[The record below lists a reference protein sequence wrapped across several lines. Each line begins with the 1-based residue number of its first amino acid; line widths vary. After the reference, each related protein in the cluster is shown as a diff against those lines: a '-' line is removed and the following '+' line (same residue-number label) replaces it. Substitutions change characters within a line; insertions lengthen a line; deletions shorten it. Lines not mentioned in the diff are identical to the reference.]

1 MPKIREVSEDNKA
14 ERQAVNSIIQGTA
27 SDVVKMAM
35 IGIERAIVLQEKKEA
50 AERKERRTRK
60 LTEKEK
66 EKEKEEKGKEA
77 EEEKEEK
84 EKEEEEKTTGK
95 GKEEEKGKDRRT
107 KEGDSPPAH
116 DLDELLAI
124 EEQMMAEAE
133 QENNDQRER
142 EAKPKLKK
150 EERKE
155 EKEKEKEE
163 AEEKEEREGEAEE
176 KEKKGYSAAL
186 LLQIHDE
193 LVYEVRDDMIDWIED
208 VILNNM
214 EGIQIP
220 IPVDDEP
227 KKEEGEAGDSQTRQI
242 VFPVRLFLGS
252 RFGSMRSFP
261 LKPANQEERYH
272 KKSTA
277 RSNTNTEAAPPSR
290 GGIGEEQASDMI
302 LEDWLEPKQLY
313 AASVLKFLDST
324 VYYGLRVNDISTL
337 LFVTIH
343 LHVLVSSDQFRPRL
357 T

>member
-50 AERKERRTRK
+50 SERKERRMRK

-66 EKEKEEKGKEA
+66 EKENEEKGKEAAEEENEENEKKRQDEKEKTTRKGKERRTKEEKGKE
-77 EEEKEEK
+77 
-84 EKEEEEKTTGK
+84 
-95 GKEEEKGKDRRT
+95 RRI

-133 QENNDQRER
+133 QEDNDNRER
-142 EAKPKLKK
+142 EAEKARLKK
-150 EERKE
+150 EERKA
-155 EKEKEKEE
+155 EKEKE
-163 AEEKEEREGEAEE
+163 EAEE

-302 LEDWLEPKQLY
+302 LED
-313 AASVLKFLDST
+313 
-324 VYYGLRVNDISTL
+324 
-337 LFVTIH
+337 
-343 LHVLVSSDQFRPRL
+343 
-357 T
+357 

>member
-50 AERKERRTRK
+50 AERKERRMRK
-60 LTEKEK
+60 LSEKEK
-66 EKEKEEKGKEA
+66 EKEKEEKGKETA
-77 EEEKEEK
+77 KEETEEK
-84 EKEEEEKTTGK
+84 EKKKDEEENTRK
-95 GKEEEKGKDRRT
+95 GKEVEKGKERRT
-107 KEGDSPPAH
+107 KEGDSPPSH

-133 QENNDQRER
+133 QENNEQRER
-142 EAKPKLKK
+142 EAEKPSSKK

-163 AEEKEEREGEAEE
+163 AEEKEEREAEAEAEE
-176 KEKKGYSAAL
+176 KAKKGYSAAL

-208 VILNNM
+208 VILDNM

-220 IPVDDEP
+220 VTVDDEP
-227 KKEEGEAGDSQTRQI
+227 KKEGEGEGEAGGSQTRQI

-261 LKPANQEERYH
+261 LKPANLEERYR
-272 KKSTA
+272 KKSKT
-277 RSNTNTEAAPPSR
+277 RSNTNTEAAPPSSR

-302 LEDWLEPKQLY
+302 LEDWFETKQ
-313 AASVLKFLDST
+313 
-324 VYYGLRVNDISTL
+324 
-337 LFVTIH
+337 
-343 LHVLVSSDQFRPRL
+343 P
-357 T
+357 

>member
-50 AERKERRTRK
+50 SERKERRMRK

-66 EKEKEEKGKEA
+66 EKENEEKGKEAAEEENEENEKKRQDEKEKTTRKGKERRTKEEKGKE
-77 EEEKEEK
+77 
-84 EKEEEEKTTGK
+84 
-95 GKEEEKGKDRRT
+95 RRI

-133 QENNDQRER
+133 QEDNDNRER
-142 EAKPKLKK
+142 EAEKARLKK
-150 EERKE
+150 EERKA
-155 EKEKEKEE
+155 EKEKE
-163 AEEKEEREGEAEE
+163 EAEE

>member
-50 AERKERRTRK
+50 SERKERRMRK

-66 EKEKEEKGKEA
+66 EKENEEKGKEAAEEENEENEKKRQDEKEKTTRKGKERRTKEEKGKE
-77 EEEKEEK
+77 
-84 EKEEEEKTTGK
+84 
-95 GKEEEKGKDRRT
+95 RRI

-133 QENNDQRER
+133 QEDNDNRER
-142 EAKPKLKK
+142 EAEKARLKK
-150 EERKE
+150 EERKA
-155 EKEKEKEE
+155 EKEKE
-163 AEEKEEREGEAEE
+163 EAEE

-261 LKPANQEERYH
+261 LKPANQEERYR
-272 KKSTA
+272 KKSTT
-277 RSNTNTEAAPPSR
+277 RSNTNTEAAPQSR
-290 GGIGEEQASDMI
+290 GGIGEGQASDMI
-302 LEDWLEPKQLY
+302 LED
-313 AASVLKFLDST
+313 
-324 VYYGLRVNDISTL
+324 
-337 LFVTIH
+337 
-343 LHVLVSSDQFRPRL
+343 
-357 T
+357 